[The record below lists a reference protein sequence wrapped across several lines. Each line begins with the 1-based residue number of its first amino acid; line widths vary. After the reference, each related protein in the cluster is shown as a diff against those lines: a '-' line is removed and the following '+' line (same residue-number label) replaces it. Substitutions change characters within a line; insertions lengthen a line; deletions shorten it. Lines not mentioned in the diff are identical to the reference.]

1 MQNFRLMT
9 LADVP
14 AVYAIEQQVQTH
26 PWSQALFVGSVEA
39 GHYCTVLEINN
50 QVVGFCILQKV
61 LDEANLLLMAIEP
74 TFQKQGL
81 GLQLLE
87 QSIEGLGSQC
97 NMVFLEVRQSNV
109 AAIQLYEKV
118 GFAQM
123 DLRKNYYPTAQG
135 KEDAVLMA
143 LTLGSLFT

>member
-14 AVYAIEQQVQTH
+14 AVHAIEQQVQTH

-39 GHYCTVLEINN
+39 GHYCTVLEVYN

-61 LDEANLLLMAIEP
+61 LDEANLLLMAIDP
-74 TFQKQGL
+74 AVQKRGL
-81 GLQLLE
+81 GFQLLE
-87 QSIEGLGSQC
+87 QAIDGLGSQC
-97 NMVFLEVRQSNV
+97 NMVFLEVRQSNT
-109 AAIQLYEKV
+109 AAIKLYEKI

-135 KEDAVLMA
+135 KEHAVLMA
-143 LTLGSLFT
+143 LTLGNLFS

>member
-14 AVYAIEQQVQTH
+14 AAHAIEQQVQTH
-26 PWSQALFVGSVEA
+26 PWSQALFMGSVQS
-39 GHYCTVLEINN
+39 HYCTVLEVDK

-61 LDEANLLLMAIEP
+61 LDEANLLLMAIDP
-74 TFQKQGL
+74 NFQQRGL

-87 QSIEGLGSQC
+87 QSIDGLGNQC
-97 NMVFLEVRQSNV
+97 NMVFLEVRQSNT
-109 AAIQLYEKV
+109 AAIKLYEKI

-135 KEDAVLMA
+135 KEHAVLMA
-143 LTLGSLFT
+143 LTLGNLFG

>member
-14 AVYAIEQQVQTH
+14 AAHAIEQQVQTH
-26 PWSQALFVGSVEA
+26 PWSQALFMGSVQS
-39 GHYCTVLEINN
+39 HYCTVLEVDK

-61 LDEANLLLMAIEP
+61 LDEANLLLMAIDP
-74 TFQKQGL
+74 NFQQRGL

-87 QSIEGLGSQC
+87 QSIDGLGSQC
-97 NMVFLEVRQSNV
+97 NMVFLEVRQSNT
-109 AAIQLYEKV
+109 AAIKLYEKI

-135 KEDAVLMA
+135 KEHAVLMA
-143 LTLGSLFT
+143 LTLGNLFG

>member
-14 AVYAIEQQVQTH
+14 AAHAIEQQVQTH
-26 PWSQALFVGSVEA
+26 PWSQALFIGSVQS
-39 GHYCTVLEINN
+39 HYCTVLEVDK

-61 LDEANLLLMAIEP
+61 LDEANLLLMAIDP
-74 TFQKQGL
+74 NFQQRGL

-87 QSIEGLGSQC
+87 QSIDGLGSQC
-97 NMVFLEVRQSNV
+97 NMVFLEVRQSNT
-109 AAIQLYEKV
+109 AAIKLYEKI

-135 KEDAVLMA
+135 KEHAVLMA
-143 LTLGSLFT
+143 LTLGNLFA

>member
-14 AVYAIEQQVQTH
+14 AAHAIEQQVQTH
-26 PWSQALFVGSVEA
+26 PWSQALFIGSVQS
-39 GHYCTVLEINN
+39 HYCTVLEVDN

-61 LDEANLLLMAIEP
+61 LDEANLLLMAIDP
-74 TFQKQGL
+74 NFQQRGL

-87 QSIEGLGSQC
+87 QSIKGLGSQC
-97 NMVFLEVRQSNV
+97 NMVFLEVRQSNT
-109 AAIQLYEKV
+109 AAIKLYEKI

-135 KEDAVLMA
+135 KEHAVLMA
-143 LTLGSLFT
+143 LTLGNLFA